1 MATET
6 WEEIREWEIEEDF
19 DFAQRITVHAIPNP
33 ASSEDEGD
41 GDEYQ
46 FIQTFKAPTYA
57 AAAKL
62 GLRLHASSDSDDAIS
77 VAIPSIKN
85 KAARRAVAPKK
96 PVAVNKTPESSVHIE
111 DAACDDSLAGAT
123 LESRETRS
131 ATRRTNTTL
140 AKLQSKRLQSQ
151 LVNRTQLEYWEST
164 TKGDT
169 NRNSEF
175 VKAKVA
181 NKAMRYHKGKK
192 EKKGFQKS
200 RVDTW

>member
-1 MATET
+1 MATEA
-6 WEEIREWEIEEDF
+6 WEEIREWEVEEDF
-19 DFAQRITVHAIPNP
+19 ELAQRITVHAIPNP
-33 ASSEDEGD
+33 ASSEDEGE

-46 FIQTFKAPTYA
+46 YIQTFKAPTYA
-57 AAAKL
+57 SAAKL
-62 GLRLHASSDSDDAIS
+62 GLRLHASSDSDDAAS
-77 VAIPSIKN
+77 AATPSMKS

-96 PVAVNKTPESSVHIE
+96 PVAANKTPESSIHIE
-111 DAACDDSLAGAT
+111 DTALDST

-131 ATRRTNTTL
+131 ATRRANTTL

-151 LVNRTQLEYWEST
+151 LVSQPQIEHWEDT
-164 TKGDT
+164 AKGDT
-169 NRNSEF
+169 NRNPEF

-181 NKAMRYHKGKK
+181 KKAMRKGKK